1 MIRTVQIRDLTIGE
15 GKPKVIVPI
24 VGRTRSEILGNAL
37 SMDLAQIDLIEWRVD
52 FYEDVFDSAK
62 LLNTLAQLRDTLK
75 EMPILFTFRTKS
87 EGGEK
92 EIRINEYVN
101 LNSEIAKT
109 GLVDLIDVEIMSGD
123 ETVEKLIESIRGYG
137 VKVIASNHDFHKT
150 PSEEEIIFR
159 LKKMQVMNADILK
172 IAVMP
177 NNREDVLKLMRAT
190 SRMQTEY
197 ADRPVV
203 TMSMGGLG
211 VITRMSGEVFG
222 SAMTFGAVGQ
232 VSAPGQIPV
241 EELDVVLNIVHN
253 AL

>member
-1 MIRTVQIRDLTIGE
+1 MIRTVQIRNLTIGQ

-24 VGRTRSEILGNAL
+24 VGRTRSEILWNAQ
-37 SMDLAQIDLIEWRVD
+37 SVNFEQIDLIEWRVD
-52 FYEDVFDSAK
+52 FYEDVFDSVK
-62 LLNTLAQLRDTLK
+62 LLDTLALLRDAIK
-75 EMPILFTFRTKS
+75 EMPLLFTFRTKS

-92 EIRINEYVN
+92 EIDINDYVK
-101 LNSEIAKT
+101 LNSEVAQT
-109 GLVDLIDVEIMSGD
+109 GFVDLIDVEIMSGD
-123 ETVEKLIESIRGYG
+123 VVVENLIKSIHRYG

-150 PSEEEIIFR
+150 PSAEEIIFR
-159 LKKMQVMNADILK
+159 LKKMQDFNADILK

-177 NNREDVLKLMRAT
+177 NNRDDVLELLNAT
-190 SRMQTEY
+190 GKMQSEY

-211 VITRMSGEVFG
+211 VITRLTGEVFG
-222 SAMTFGAVGQ
+222 SSMTFGAAGQ

-241 EELDVVLNIVHN
+241 EELEVVLNIVHN